1 MKHQI
6 SFLFWRV
13 AALLLIPYFAVIGF
27 QGKEIALMN
36 RIPKA
41 EDCLPFIL
49 SEEIEADSEEETLK
63 AQAVIART
71 NLYRRIKEGESLYD
85 ILNECENSRK
95 AAEKIY
101 LDAVKATENIVL
113 SWKGELKQIPY
124 HEVSS
129 GKTRSGEEVFR
140 DQDFAYLKSVD
151 SSADMDSPN
160 YLSSVYI
167 EEGQLPKEFEV
178 EERDSAGYVQSIEA
192 DGNILEGEGFRRGMG
207 LSSADFTVQKLNGK
221 VRFLCRG
228 KGHGLGFSQYGGNE
242 LAKEGKN
249 YKEILTAYFPEM
261 NQENIHKLF

>member
-49 SEEIEADSEEETLK
+49 SEEIDADSEEETLK

-129 GKTRSGEEVFR
+129 GKTRNGEEVFR

>member
-13 AALLLIPYFAVIGF
+13 AALLLLPYFAVIGF

-63 AQAVIART
+63 AQAVITRT

-228 KGHGLGFSQYGGNE
+228 KGHGIGFSQYGGNE

-249 YKEILTAYFPEM
+249 YKEILRAYFPEM

>member
-85 ILNECENSRK
+85 ILNECEKSRK

>member
-6 SFLFWRV
+6 SFLFWRA

-27 QGKEIALMN
+27 QGKEIALIN
-36 RIPKA
+36 HIPKA

-49 SEEIEADSEEETLK
+49 SEEIGADSEEEALK

-71 NLYRRIKEGESLYD
+71 NLYRRMKEGESLYD
-85 ILNECENSRK
+85 ILKECEKSRG
-95 AAEKIY
+95 AAEKVY
-101 LDAVKATENIVL
+101 FDAVKETENIVL

-140 DQDFAYLKSVD
+140 DPDFAYLKSVD
-151 SSADMDSPN
+151 SSTDMDSPD

-192 DGNILEGEGFRRGMG
+192 DGSILEGEGFRRGMG

-221 VRFLCRG
+221 IRFLCRG

-249 YKEILTAYFPEM
+249 YKEILAAYFPEM
-261 NQENIHKLF
+261 NQEDIHKLF

>member
-49 SEEIEADSEEETLK
+49 SEEIDADSEEETLK

-71 NLYRRIKEGESLYD
+71 NLYRRIKEGENLYD

>member
-6 SFLFWRV
+6 SFLFWRA

-49 SEEIEADSEEETLK
+49 SEEIEADKEEETLK

-85 ILNECENSRK
+85 ILKEQGKTRRTV
-95 AAEKIY
+95 EKVFI
-101 LDAVKATENIVL
+101 DAVKDTENIVL
-113 SWKGELKQIPY
+113 LWNGELKPVPY
-124 HEVSS
+124 HEISS

-140 DQDFAYLKSVD
+140 DQEFTYLKSVD
-151 SSADMDSPN
+151 SNADRDSPD

-167 EEGQLPKEFEV
+167 EEGQLPREFEI

-192 DGNILEGEGFRRGMG
+192 DGNLLEGEGFRRGMR

-221 VRFLCRG
+221 IRFLCRG

-242 LAKEGKN
+242 LAKEGKT

>member
-13 AALLLIPYFAVIGF
+13 AALLLLPYFAVIGF

>member
-6 SFLFWRV
+6 SFLFWRA

-63 AQAVIART
+63 AQAVITRT

>member
-49 SEEIEADSEEETLK
+49 SEEIDADSEEETLK

-113 SWKGELKQIPY
+113 SWKGKLKQIPY

-129 GKTRSGEEVFR
+129 GKTRNGEEVFR